1 MIHELVR
8 RTRTVRRF
16 QEDRPFDPGL
26 LRQLVDLA
34 RLGGSARNAQALKYM
49 IITEEELRRQ
59 LFPLLA
65 WAGYLPHWPGP
76 KPGERPSAYILCLL
90 DTALQ
95 KGPESEAQF
104 DLGIAT
110 QNLLLGAAEQGVF
123 GCRIGAFVPAKVH
136 DLLRLPK
143 QFRVLLVLALGYP
156 AETVVL
162 EEVGK
167 DGDIRY
173 WHDGQGVHHVPKRRL
188 EEILVPAPELGEPRR

>member
-1 MIHELVR
+1 MIDDLVR

-16 QEDRPFDPGL
+16 EEDRVIDAQRLRGL
-26 LRQLVDLA
+26 IDLA

-49 IITEEELRRQ
+49 EITEKSLRDQ

-76 KPGERPSAYILCLL
+76 EVGERPAAYVICLL

-95 KGPESEAQF
+95 KGPESEAHF

-123 GCRIGAFVPAKVH
+123 GCRIGAFPPLKVQQ
-136 DLLRLPK
+136 LLKIPEQYK
-143 QFRVLLVLALGYP
+143 ALLVLALGYP

-162 EEVGK
+162 EEVGE
-167 DGDIRY
+167 DGEIRY
-173 WHDGQGVHHVPKRRL
+173 WHDEQGVHHVPKRKL
-188 EEILVPAPELGEPRR
+188 ADILLPPSDCAE

>member
-1 MIHELVR
+1 MIHDLVR

-16 QEDRPFDPGL
+16 QEDRPLDPSL
-26 LRQLVDLA
+26 LRQLIDLA
-34 RLGGSARNAQALKYM
+34 RLGGSARNAQVLKYM
-49 IITEEELRRQ
+49 VITEEPIRRQ

-76 KPGERPSAYILCLL
+76 APGERPSAYILCLL

-95 KGPESEAQF
+95 KGPATEAHF

-110 QNLLLGAAEQGVF
+110 QNLLLGAAEQGVS
-123 GCRIGAFVPAKVH
+123 GCRIGAFAPAKVH
-136 DLLRLPK
+136 GLLRLSEHC
-143 QFRVLLVLALGYP
+143 QVLLVLALGYP

-162 EEVGK
+162 EEVGE

-188 EEILVPAPELGEPRR
+188 EEILVPTPELG